1 MVSLWFTL
9 GLPLLMCFQE
19 YSIVPFVLYLFPF
32 MLIIT
37 HAAMNMRN
45 NFSRLS
51 LYSPNNV
58 FFMVMTR
65 SDKNAGGLL

>member
-1 MVSLWFTL
+1 
-9 GLPLLMCFQE
+9 MCFQE
-19 YSIVPFVLYLFPF
+19 YPGFPFVLYLFPF

-37 HAAMNMRN
+37 NAVMNMRN

-58 FFMVMTR
+58 FFTVTTC
-65 SDKNAGGLL
+65 SDKSAEELL